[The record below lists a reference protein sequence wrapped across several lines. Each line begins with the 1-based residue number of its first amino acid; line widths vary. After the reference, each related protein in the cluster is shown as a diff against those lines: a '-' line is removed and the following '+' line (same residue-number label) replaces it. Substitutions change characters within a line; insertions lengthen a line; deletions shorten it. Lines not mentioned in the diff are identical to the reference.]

1 MEAGASARDEP
12 DDGSAPVVAAGSAT
26 AEGGL
31 RHRHSAQGS
40 RIGSQAA
47 RRRVTVLPPI
57 TRPASAERSE
67 RVVGALAAPLLAQV
81 EGGPAREQRKHTG
94 VMAEADGNRT
104 RQGRVST
111 LTGFEDLNS
120 YGDASSAHKHS
131 SSGNDATQQIGR
143 A

>member
-67 RVVGALAAPLLAQV
+67 RVVGALAAPLLAPV

-104 RQGRVST
+104 RQGRVSP

-120 YGDASSAHKHS
+120 RANAASGDKGS
-131 SSGNDATQQIGR
+131 SSGNNATQR
-143 A
+143 ER